1 MVTNPTRTVTV
12 DRISNN
18 GNPIARET
26 HGGKTI
32 HVPSGL
38 EGESYEVRLHDSG
51 SYVEARLVHRED
63 GLRTREPLEGTGPTP
78 RSDSLHDIALQLIGD
93 DPVTMEQRE
102 CSDNR
107 LAPREYPG
115 KSHRSEIA
123 SRHD

>member
-1 MVTNPTRTVTV
+1 MGTDTTRTVTV

-26 HGGKTI
+26 HNGKTI

-38 EGESYEVRLHDSG
+38 TGKTYDVRLDDRG
-51 SYVEARLVHRED
+51 SYVVARLVHEQSGARTQQPTSPPAPSASSQ
-63 GLRTREPLEGTGPTP
+63 GLLELGK
-78 RSDSLHDIALQLIGD
+78 DLIGD
-93 DPVTMEQRE
+93 ETITMEQRE

-107 LAPREYPG
+107 LDAGEYPG
-115 KSHRSEIA
+115 QSHRSEIA